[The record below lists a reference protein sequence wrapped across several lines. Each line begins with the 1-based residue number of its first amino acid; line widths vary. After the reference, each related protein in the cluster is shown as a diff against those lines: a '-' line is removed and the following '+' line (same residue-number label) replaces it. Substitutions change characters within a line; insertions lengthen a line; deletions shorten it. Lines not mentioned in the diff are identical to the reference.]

1 MPNISMDIKARY
13 VTQSSVYGTGYCGP
27 LTDKKIAKYQK
38 QGYYGGSTVRQD
50 AKKKTRSKRVKV
62 TVDVADYI

>member
-1 MPNISMDIKARY
+1 MPISMSLSARY
-13 VTQSSVYGTGYCGP
+13 VTQSNVYGTGFCGP
-27 LTDKKIAKYQK
+27 LTDKKINKYRRE
-38 QGYYGGSTVRQD
+38 GYYGGSTVRQD

>member
-1 MPNISMDIKARY
+1 MSLSARY
-13 VTQSSVYGTGYCGP
+13 VTQTSVYGTGYCGP

-50 AKKKTRSKRVKV
+50 SKKKARSKRVKV
-62 TVDVADYI
+62 TVNVEDYI